1 MLDASSRG
9 YSLIVAP
16 ADSPQTPFS
25 VLNSVL
31 PCFYYSY
38 IQMEEENSNATW
50 IEDYINSVEKAVSV
64 MTDNLMTICKMLKN
78 NKAVASDQTK
88 GSLS

>member
-1 MLDASSRG
+1 
-9 YSLIVAP
+9 
-16 ADSPQTPFS
+16 
-25 VLNSVL
+25 
-31 PCFYYSY
+31 
-38 IQMEEENSNATW
+38 MEEENSNATW

-64 MTDNLMTICKMLKN
+64 ITDNLMTICKMLKN

>member
-1 MLDASSRG
+1 
-9 YSLIVAP
+9 
-16 ADSPQTPFS
+16 
-25 VLNSVL
+25 
-31 PCFYYSY
+31 
-38 IQMEEENSNATW
+38 MEEENSNEAW
-50 IEDYINSVEKAVSV
+50 IEDYINSAEKAVSV